1 MTTVKVAD
9 ILGTLAGDQL
19 QHLDP
24 VQVEK
29 YRRSVDHL
37 PPIVVFETE
46 EGLLLADGHHRLAAA
61 LAEGEG
67 TIEVD
72 MRTGTRQDALAY
84 AVAVGAAQ
92 RGLPPDE
99 VRKHLSERYGWSGP
113 RGF

>member
-1 MTTVKVAD
+1 MTRLKVAD
-9 ILGTLAGDQL
+9 ILATLAGEQL

-37 PPIVVFETE
+37 APIVVFETE

-61 LAEGEG
+61 LAEGEE

-72 MRTGTRQDALAY
+72 MRSGTRQDALAY

-92 RGLPPDE
+92 QGLPPGE
-99 VRKHLSERYGWSGP
+99 VRKHVLERYGRSRP
-113 RGF
+113 